1 MAEYGSFGSGLAGGY
16 LTSSKQRHEQES
28 LQAATDADQARLQ
41 VDRSTAMM
49 EKTLEV
55 MSAYRAAIARTPP
68 GEQKQRLENQ
78 YSATRQA
85 ALVLNNQ
92 LKTGTNGSIDFSS
105 AIAAG
110 GEQALAEPSPILQT
124 KEGITTEAL
133 ARSGGE
139 NLHTFKKGK
148 KFLSS
153 GKDLIVVDLDVDDP
167 TAEVIH
173 TGSAD
178 QTNVEKLQSYRAK
191 LVAADPNDPQ
201 IEAVDNAIKK
211 ETTFKPA
218 AGDALAIQQLQD
230 YRATFP
236 DGDPRIPAVDAAI
249 EKLTTHKPTAPPKTS
264 QYIAGP
270 KTPKDLPGTIQR
282 DSSNRVDMDYVE
294 KHGYIK
300 TSTVQQTT
308 AAVEGGYETK
318 AKRDAAREQTDLF
331 NLGEKML
338 DDLIGHLKTDPSA
351 GGLEGAFRR
360 IAQKVSRGLGSLS
373 PRANVPFADNV
384 REWIDR
390 SVEANEWDAT
400 EAMELRDTYLDDPDL
415 SEMEVLENSLAMIY
429 ARVLNPK
436 DRLLKDQLDIARQMV
451 KIVGFAPGSWDAKG
465 AIERLNRVRGDLVS
479 RRDAIAKRLGETPA
493 ATTTTTSAGPTTLN
507 FDSDGNLID

>member
-16 LTSSKQRHEQES
+16 LTSSKQRHDREA
-28 LQAATDADQARLQ
+28 LQAATDTEQAKLQ
-41 VDRSTAMM
+41 VERSTAMM

-55 MSAYRAAIARTPP
+55 MGAYRTAIARTQDPA
-68 GEQKQRLENQ
+68 EKQRLEQQ
-78 YSATRQA
+78 YSATKQA
-85 ALVLNNQ
+85 AEVLNNQ
-92 LKTGTNGSIDFSS
+92 LRVGTNGGIDYSS
-105 AIAAG
+105 AIAGAS
-110 GEQALAEPSPILQT
+110 EQALAEPSPILQT

-148 KFLSS
+148 KYLSS
-153 GKDLIVVDLDVDDP
+153 GKDLIEIDLDVDDP
-167 TAEVIH
+167 TPKVIH

-178 QTNVEKLQSYRAK
+178 QTNVERLQSYRAK
-191 LVAADPNDPQ
+191 LVAANPSDPQ

-230 YRATFP
+230 YRATLP
-236 DGDPRIPAVDAAI
+236 EGDERIPAVDAAI
-249 EKLTTHKPTAPPKTS
+249 TKLTTHKPTAPPKTS

-270 KTPKDLPGTIQR
+270 TTPKDLPRAIQR
-282 DSSNRVDMDYVE
+282 DSSNPDHMDYVE
-294 KHGYIK
+294 RNGYIK

-338 DDLIGHLKTDPSA
+338 DDLIGHLQTDPSA

-390 SVEANEWDAT
+390 SVQDNEWDAT
-400 EAMELRDTYLDDPDL
+400 EAMELRDKYLDDPDL

-436 DRLLKDQLDIARQMV
+436 DRLLKDQLDIAREMV

-479 RRDAIAKRLGETPA
+479 RRDAIAKRLGETTEK
-493 ATTTTTSAGPTTLN
+493 TTTTPTGPTTLN
-507 FDSDGNLID
+507 FDSEGNLID